1 MATTNKQNMEHD
13 DHKTG
18 LGLKQTIGAFVGIAA
33 LLVLLFLGVSNS
45 KEPGAE
51 LITDGAK
58 PDQTAY
64 QEDASPLEYEPAIL
78 KEYDSGKLLEME
90 GKIHKVFDEPLKGDA
105 NVILNVEPEIESEE
119 VKVNQII
126 LTFVNETPDVEQHQ
140 IAHVYGRYIG
150 TLEYEGA
157 VGTMEAP
164 AVQVDYISIE
174 G

>member
-1 MATTNKQNMEHD
+1 MATTDKPNKGHD
-13 DHKTG
+13 DHKAG
-18 LGLKQTIGAFVGIAA
+18 LGLKQTIGAFAGIAA

-51 LITDGAK
+51 LITDGTK
-58 PDQTAY
+58 PDQAAY
-64 QEDASPLEYEPAIL
+64 LADASPLEYEPAIL

-90 GKIHKVFDEPLKGDA
+90 GKIHKIFDEPLKGSA
-105 NVILNVEPEIESEE
+105 NIILNVEPEIESEE
-119 VKVNQII
+119 IKVNQII
-126 LTFVNETPDVEQHQ
+126 LTFVDEAPDVEQHQ

-157 VGTMEAP
+157 VGKKEAP
-164 AVQVDYISIE
+164 AIQVDYLSIE